1 MDKPAPHRTDGAGLA
16 TRVHYVC
23 LPIAFVGLLWFT
35 RDQYFSEDDWEFIHR
50 LIPGAGHLGLFA
62 PHNEHWS
69 TLPLLVYR
77 VLFALAG
84 VRTYLPYMAVLL
96 ALHVLI
102 AHILWRLMRGAGAEA
117 WVATAVSALFLVL
130 GTGADN
136 ISWAFQIGWVGAL
149 APGLGMVLLAL
160 RRSRRRLAAAWL
172 LGVVSLMC
180 SGLGPIMVAIAGLT
194 ALMRVGM
201 RWAVLVVSVPAVVYS
216 GWLIAFGLRAPRSSL
231 PRGSVTALPDYV
243 FTGITSAAAA
253 ITGLRAAGAL
263 LLIPLA
269 WWLVRRARRRGEDA
283 AVASMAAGAL
293 LFFLVVG
300 VGRVGLGVR
309 ESTSARYVYVAAVLL
324 LPAAAVALSRL
335 TRRHVV
341 AAAVV
346 ALAVAWSAIHNI
358 RALNLIV
365 QASAVVRDH
374 AEARIIVAS
383 HLVDTTATTF
393 GGLPEPGT
401 APDLTWPDLVYL
413 VHMHDLPLAGPV
425 PPDGQ
430 DVVTVA
436 ANLQMTWS
444 AVPLLAPGATS
455 ISGVGSETLTPVAS
469 GCVAVTGTTPVV
481 MLDFTRAASVVI
493 RAPAGRAITVELRLT
508 PSASDESPAQ
518 HVATGASGTISLN
531 VSLAGAAAVVDVPP
545 SGAVFCG
552 VAAT

>member
-1 MDKPAPHRTDGAGLA
+1 MDKPAPHHTDGAGLA

-50 LIPGAGHLGLFA
+50 LIPGVGHLGLFA

-77 VLFALAG
+77 VLFSLAG

-96 ALHVLI
+96 ALHMLI
-102 AHILWRLMRGAGAEA
+102 AHLLWRLMRGAGAEA

-160 RRSRRRLAAAWL
+160 RRSRPRLAATWL

-201 RWAVLVVSVPAVVYS
+201 RWAVVLVSVPAVVYS
-216 GWLIAFGLRAPRSSL
+216 GWLFAFGLRAPRSSL
-231 PRGSVTALPDYV
+231 PQGSVAAIPDYV

-263 LLIPLA
+263 L
-269 WWLVRRARRRGEDA
+269 RARRRGEDA
-283 AVASMAAGAL
+283 AVVSMAVGAL

-300 VGRVGLGVR
+300 LGRVGLGVR

-324 LPAAAVALSRL
+324 LPAATVALSRL

-341 AAAVV
+341 AAAAV
-346 ALAVAWSAIHNI
+346 ALALAWSAVHNI

-393 GGLPEPGT
+393 GGPPEPRT

-413 VHMHDLPLAGPV
+413 VRMHDLPLAGPI
-425 PPDGQ
+425 PPDGE

-444 AVPLLAPGATS
+444 AAPLLPTGATS
-455 ISGVGSETLTPVAS
+455 ISAVGSETLAPVAS
-469 GCVAVTGTTPVV
+469 SCVAVTGSTPVV
-481 MLDFTRAASVVI
+481 ILDFTRAASVVI
-493 RAPAGRAITVELRLT
+493 RAPAGTAITVSLRLT
-508 PSASDESPAQ
+508 PSARSESPAQ
-518 HVATGASGTISLN
+518 HVATGASGTISLS

-552 VAAT
+552 VDS